1 MIRCKETEN
10 RSAELITEL
19 LPIWENSVKA
29 THLFLS
35 EKEIERI
42 KRYLPQALREIPH
55 LLVAEEDGVPVAF
68 AGIDGQK
75 LAMLFVS
82 VDYRG
87 KGIGKR
93 LLKYAIAVY
102 GVKELTVNEQNPQ
115 AIGFYEHMGFLPYK
129 RSDIDEQGAPYPIL
143 YMKR

>member
-35 EKEIERI
+35 KKEIERI
-42 KRYLPQALREIPH
+42 KRYLPQALREVPH
-55 LLVAEEDGVPVAF
+55 LLVAEEGSVPVAF

-75 LAMLFVS
+75 LTMLFVS
-82 VDYRG
+82 VAHRG
-87 KGIGKR
+87 KRIGER
-93 LLKYAIAVY
+93 LLKYAIAS
-102 GVKELTVNEQNPQ
+102 
-115 AIGFYEHMGFLPYK
+115 MG
-129 RSDIDEQGAPYPIL
+129 
-143 YMKR
+143 